1 MKYQSCPNTASPWL
15 IFWDDFPGVL
25 RLSHKG
31 AGPQA
36 LILEEV
42 YIEINLNEME
52 EVLQLGPHPFLDF
65 SPANRQG
72 KEGSDQGKKT
82 LILT

>member
-1 MKYQSCPNTASPWL
+1 M
-15 IFWDDFPGVL
+15 
-25 RLSHKG
+25 
-31 AGPQA
+31 
-36 LILEEV
+36 ILEEV

-65 SPANRQG
+65 SPGNRKG